1 MVSNLA
7 LFCLATVWA
16 TFQKIGQFFQ
26 IIWSPL
32 REVNRT
38 DPSPLVR
45 ILWCKRC
52 CIFKASPTIRG
63 NSYRGSSGRTC
74 PSVRIFLGTMFT
86 SMSSGGK
93 SIRDWAGSE
102 LDATL
107 KVPAYRA
114 QCYICLRPQF
124 TNFRNKLVFDEG
136 ILKGE
141 ISLYRWPPVWLVWIA
156 NKNKKIVICHTAVSK
171 PVKLE
176 VNGTVILSPLVFPG
190 LTQLLLD

>member
-16 TFQKIGQFFQ
+16 TFQKIGQFFSKSSGGRSTVL
-26 IIWSPL
+26 ILLLSK
-32 REVNRT
+32 
-38 DPSPLVR
+38 DSLVQA
-45 ILWCKRC
+45 LWH
-52 CIFKASPTIRG
+52 FKASPTIRG

-74 PSVRIFLGTMFT
+74 PSVLIFLGTMFT

-107 KVPAYRA
+107 KVPACRGK
-114 QCYICLRPQF
+114 CYICLRPQF
-124 TNFRNKLVFDEG
+124 TNFRNKLVFDPG

-141 ISLYRWPPVWLVWIA
+141 ISLYHWPPVCLVWIA
-156 NKNKKIVICHTAVSK
+156 NKNKKCQ
-171 PVKLE
+171 
-176 VNGTVILSPLVFPG
+176 LSS
-190 LTQLLLD
+190 